1 MNESDIQR
9 QVIDYLRARR
19 IFHWRNNV
27 GGVYRNGR
35 YVVFGVA
42 GAGDIIGVLNDGR
55 FLSVEIKA
63 PGPDTTAK
71 KRKEA
76 QAAFRD
82 AINTAG
88 GVAIVARSVDDVMAL
103 FEPTTGPQARKGTT

>member
-1 MNESDIQR
+1 MTESDIQR
-9 QVIDYLRARR
+9 DILTYLKRRR

-27 GGVYRNGR
+27 GGSYRNGR
-35 YVVFGVA
+35 YVAYGVA
-42 GAGDIIGVLNDGR
+42 GAGDIIGVLPGGK
-55 FLSVEIKA
+55 FLSIEVKA
-63 PGPDTTAK
+63 PGKDTTAK

-88 GVAIVARSVDDVMAL
+88 GVAIVARSLDDVRRVI
-103 FEPTTGPQARKGTT
+103 ESV